1 MTTGARSKPKP
12 KAKASSAYK
21 EARGLEVLQVAA
33 QLFAT
38 QGIAKTTVRDIADA
52 AGMLSGSLYY
62 HFPSKEAMVDALMS
76 RFQDHIWSRYDAVMS
91 SEGTPRQK
99 VEGVVRGSLEAID
112 QFNAEVKIFQNE
124 GAFLANQERFS
135 YMSDKSKRFRSMLT
149 SQLQAGV
156 EQGEFRAD
164 LNVELAFRFIRDSV
178 WPVVAWFRPGGD
190 LLIEEVI
197 DEYLTM
203 LFDGIAVPS

>member
-1 MTTGARSKPKP
+1 VTTGAQSKPKGKP
-12 KAKASSAYK
+12 STAYK

-33 QLFAT
+33 HLFAT

-62 HFPSKEAMVDALMS
+62 HFESKEAMVDALMS

-91 SEGTPRQK
+91 SEGSPRQK
-99 VEGVVRGSLEAID
+99 VEGVVRASLEAID
-112 QFNAEVKIFQNE
+112 QYNAEVKIFQNE
-124 GAFLANQERFS
+124 GALLANQERFA

-149 SQLQAGV
+149 SQLRAGV

-190 LLIEEVI
+190 LRIEEVM

-203 LFDGIAVPS
+203 VFDGIAVAP